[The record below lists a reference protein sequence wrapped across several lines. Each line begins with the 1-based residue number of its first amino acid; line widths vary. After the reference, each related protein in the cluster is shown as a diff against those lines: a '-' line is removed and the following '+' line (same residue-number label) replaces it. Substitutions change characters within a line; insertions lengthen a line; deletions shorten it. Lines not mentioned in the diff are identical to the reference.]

1 MLSHNNIVSDVLNSA
16 PRIPFE
22 AGKVLLSFLPVCHHI
37 FERMILYLHNTMVFR
52 FILENLLRKS
62 DNIKK

>member
-37 FERMILYLHNTMVFR
+37 FERMILYLHQYYGVSIYFGES
-52 FILENLLRKS
+52 IE
-62 DNIKK
+62 KK